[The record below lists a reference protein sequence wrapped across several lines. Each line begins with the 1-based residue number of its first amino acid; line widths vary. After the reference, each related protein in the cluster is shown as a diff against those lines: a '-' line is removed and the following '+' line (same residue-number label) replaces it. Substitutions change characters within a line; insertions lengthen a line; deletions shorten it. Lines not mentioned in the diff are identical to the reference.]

1 MHYLT
6 LSELLSLYMQVMAQS
21 GGSIGIRDWGL
32 LNSALAQPRMRV
44 GGKHLYPSVV
54 EKAAALGFSLIM
66 NHPMVDGNKRL
77 GHAAMELFL
86 MLNGHEIRASANEQE
101 RIILALAAGEL
112 GREAASKDEP
122 EPVVDETIT
131 C

>member
-1 MHYLT
+1 MRYLS
-6 LSELLSLYMQVMAQS
+6 LNELLSLYLRVMAQS

-32 LNSALAQPRMRV
+32 LNSALAQPRMQV
-44 GGKHLYPSVV
+44 KGKHLYPSVV
-54 EKAAALGFSLIM
+54 EKAAALGFSIIM

-86 MLNGHEIRASANEQE
+86 MLNGYEISASIDEQE

-112 GREAASKDEP
+112 GREAFTDWLRDH
-122 EPVVDETIT
+122 VDSLGS
-131 C
+131 